1 MKILEFDTVILGG
14 GPAGFSAGLYASRG
28 AAKTAIVDISM
39 FGGQPSNYLELENYP
54 GFSKIGGYDLMEK
67 FEAHADMFG
76 VQKFPMQEIESVDLI
91 SNPKII
97 KTKENEFH
105 SKTVIIAT
113 GAKPMQ
119 LGVKGEKE
127 FVGRGGSYCAVCD
140 GAFYKGKHVAV
151 VGGGNTGIINA
162 LALADMC
169 EKVYLIQDKDK
180 LTGEKILQDK
190 LKQKVNVEVITNS
203 VVSKIIGD
211 DKLEKIIIKNGKKE
225 NEIIVDGMFISIGLM
240 PQSDFLK
247 GIIDLDKFNYAVSFD
262 TKTKIDGI
270 FVAGDIRTKPFRQI
284 TTAVNDGTTSALY
297 ALEYL
302 DN

>member
-1 MKILEFDTVILGG
+1 MYDSIIIGA
-14 GPAGFSAGLYASRG
+14 GPAGMT
-28 AAKTAIVDISM
+28 AAIYLARANKKVLIIEKETI
-39 FGGQPSNYLELENYP
+39 GGQISSSPLVENYP
-54 GFSKIGGYDLMEK
+54 GYEGISGSVLANNMYNQVDKL
-67 FEAHADMFG
+67 G
-76 VQKFPMQEIESVDLI
+76 VDIELDEVTD
-91 SNPKII
+91 II
-97 KTKENEFH
+97 PGELHTVKTLDNEF
-105 SKTVIIAT
+105 KARTVIIAT
-113 GAKPMQ
+113 GVKYRL
-119 LGVKGEKE
+119 LGLENEIELIGNGIHFCV
-127 FVGRGGSYCAVCD
+127 SCD

-190 LKQKVNVEVITNS
+190 LKQKVNVGVITNS

-270 FVAGDIRTKPFRQI
+270 FAAGDIRTKPFRQI

>member
-1 MKILEFDTVILGG
+1 MYDSIIIGA
-14 GPAGFSAGLYASRG
+14 GPAGMT
-28 AAKTAIVDISM
+28 AAIYLARANKKVLIIEKETI
-39 FGGQPSNYLELENYP
+39 GGQISSSPLVENYP
-54 GFSKIGGYDLMEK
+54 GYEGISGSVLANNMYNQVDKL
-67 FEAHADMFG
+67 G
-76 VQKFPMQEIESVDLI
+76 VDIELDEVTD
-91 SNPKII
+91 II
-97 KTKENEFH
+97 PGELHTVKTLDNEF
-105 SKTVIIAT
+105 KTRTVIIAT
-113 GAKPMQ
+113 GVKYRL
-119 LGVKGEKE
+119 LGLENEIELIGNGIHFCV
-127 FVGRGGSYCAVCD
+127 SCD

-190 LKQKVNVEVITNS
+190 LKQKVNVEFITNS

-225 NEIIVDGMFISIGLM
+225 NEIVVDGMFISIGLM

>member
-1 MKILEFDTVILGG
+1 MYDSIIIGA
-14 GPAGFSAGLYASRG
+14 GPAGMT
-28 AAKTAIVDISM
+28 AAIYLARANKKVLIIEKETI
-39 FGGQPSNYLELENYP
+39 GGQISSSPLVENYP
-54 GFSKIGGYDLMEK
+54 GYEGISGSVLANNMYNQVDKL
-67 FEAHADMFG
+67 G
-76 VQKFPMQEIESVDLI
+76 VDIELDEVTD
-91 SNPKII
+91 II
-97 KTKENEFH
+97 PGELHTVKTLDNEF
-105 SKTVIIAT
+105 KARTVIIAT
-113 GAKPMQ
+113 GVKYRL
-119 LGVKGEKE
+119 LGLENEIELIGNGIHFCV
-127 FVGRGGSYCAVCD
+127 SCD

-162 LALADMC
+162 IALADMC

-203 VVSKIIGD
+203 GVSKIVGD
-211 DKLEKIIIKNGKKE
+211 DKLKKIIIKNGEKE
-225 NEIIVDGMFISIGLM
+225 NEFVIDGMFISIGLM

-247 GIIDLDKFNYAVSFD
+247 GIIDLDKFNYAVSLD

>member
-1 MKILEFDTVILGG
+1 MYDSIIIGA
-14 GPAGFSAGLYASRG
+14 GPAGMT
-28 AAKTAIVDISM
+28 AAIYLARANKKVLIIEKETI
-39 FGGQPSNYLELENYP
+39 GGQISSSPLVENYP
-54 GFSKIGGYDLMEK
+54 GYEGISGSVLANNMYNQVDKL
-67 FEAHADMFG
+67 G
-76 VQKFPMQEIESVDLI
+76 VDIELDEVTD
-91 SNPKII
+91 II
-97 KTKENEFH
+97 PGELHTVKTLDNEF
-105 SKTVIIAT
+105 KARTVIIAT
-113 GAKPMQ
+113 GVKYRL
-119 LGVKGEKE
+119 LGLENEIELIGNGIHFCV
-127 FVGRGGSYCAVCD
+127 SCD

-151 VGGGNTGIINA
+151 IGGGNTGIINA

-225 NEIIVDGMFISIGLM
+225 NEIVVNGMFISIGLM

>member
-1 MKILEFDTVILGG
+1 MYDSIIIGA
-14 GPAGFSAGLYASRG
+14 GPAGMT
-28 AAKTAIVDISM
+28 AAIYLARANKKVLIIEKETI
-39 FGGQPSNYLELENYP
+39 GGQISSSPLVENYP
-54 GFSKIGGYDLMEK
+54 GYEGISGSVLANNMYNQVDKL
-67 FEAHADMFG
+67 G
-76 VQKFPMQEIESVDLI
+76 VNIELDEVTD
-91 SNPKII
+91 II
-97 KTKENEFH
+97 PGELHTVKTLDNEF
-105 SKTVIIAT
+105 KTRTVIIAT
-113 GAKPMQ
+113 GVKYRL
-119 LGVKGEKE
+119 LGLENEIELIGNGIHFCV
-127 FVGRGGSYCAVCD
+127 SCD

-151 VGGGNTGIINA
+151 IGGGNTGIINA

-225 NEIIVDGMFISIGLM
+225 NEIVVDGMFISIGLM

-262 TKTKIDGI
+262 TKTKINGI

>member
-1 MKILEFDTVILGG
+1 MYDSIIIGA
-14 GPAGFSAGLYASRG
+14 GPAGMT
-28 AAKTAIVDISM
+28 AAIYLARANKKVLIIEKETI
-39 FGGQPSNYLELENYP
+39 GGQISSSPLVENYP
-54 GFSKIGGYDLMEK
+54 GYEGISGSVLANNMYNQVDKL
-67 FEAHADMFG
+67 G
-76 VQKFPMQEIESVDLI
+76 VDIELDEVTD
-91 SNPKII
+91 II
-97 KTKENEFH
+97 PGELHTVKTLDNEF
-105 SKTVIIAT
+105 KARTVIIAT
-113 GAKPMQ
+113 GVKYRL
-119 LGVKGEKE
+119 LGLENEIELIGNGIHFCV
-127 FVGRGGSYCAVCD
+127 SCD

-151 VGGGNTGIINA
+151 IGGGNTGIINA

-180 LTGEKILQDK
+180 LKSNKILQDK

-225 NEIIVDGMFISIGLM
+225 NEIVVDGMFISIGLM

>member
-1 MKILEFDTVILGG
+1 MYDSIIIGA
-14 GPAGFSAGLYASRG
+14 GPAGMT
-28 AAKTAIVDISM
+28 AAIYLARANKKVLIIEKETI
-39 FGGQPSNYLELENYP
+39 GGQISSSPLVENYP
-54 GFSKIGGYDLMEK
+54 GYEGISGSVLANNMYNQVDKL
-67 FEAHADMFG
+67 G
-76 VQKFPMQEIESVDLI
+76 VDIELDEVTD
-91 SNPKII
+91 II
-97 KTKENEFH
+97 PGKLHTVKTLDNEF
-105 SKTVIIAT
+105 KTRTVIIAT
-113 GAKPMQ
+113 GVKYRL
-119 LGVKGEKE
+119 LGLENEIELIGNGIHFCV
-127 FVGRGGSYCAVCD
+127 SCD

-151 VGGGNTGIINA
+151 IGGGNTGIINA

-225 NEIIVDGMFISIGLM
+225 NEFVVDGMFISIGLM

-262 TKTKIDGI
+262 TKTKINGI

-297 ALEYL
+297 ALQYL

>member
-1 MKILEFDTVILGG
+1 MYDSIIIGA
-14 GPAGFSAGLYASRG
+14 GPAGMT
-28 AAKTAIVDISM
+28 AAIYLARANKKVLIIEKETI
-39 FGGQPSNYLELENYP
+39 GGQISSSPLVENYP
-54 GFSKIGGYDLMEK
+54 GYEGISGSVLANNMYNQVDKL
-67 FEAHADMFG
+67 G
-76 VQKFPMQEIESVDLI
+76 VDIELDEVTD
-91 SNPKII
+91 II
-97 KTKENEFH
+97 PGELHTVKTLDNEF
-105 SKTVIIAT
+105 KARTVIIAT
-113 GAKPMQ
+113 GVKYRL
-119 LGVKGEKE
+119 LGLENEIELIGNGIHFCV
-127 FVGRGGSYCAVCD
+127 SCD

-180 LTGEKILQDK
+180 LTGEKVLQDK

>member
-1 MKILEFDTVILGG
+1 MYDSIIIGA
-14 GPAGFSAGLYASRG
+14 GPAGMT
-28 AAKTAIVDISM
+28 AAIYLARANKKVLIIEKETI
-39 FGGQPSNYLELENYP
+39 GGQISSSPLVENYP
-54 GFSKIGGYDLMEK
+54 GYEGISGSVLANNMYNQVDKL
-67 FEAHADMFG
+67 G
-76 VQKFPMQEIESVDLI
+76 VDIELDEVTD
-91 SNPKII
+91 II
-97 KTKENEFH
+97 PGELHTVKTLDNEF
-105 SKTVIIAT
+105 KTRTVIIAT
-113 GAKPMQ
+113 GVKYRL
-119 LGVKGEKE
+119 LGLENEIELIGNGIHFCV
-127 FVGRGGSYCAVCD
+127 SCD
-140 GAFYKGKHVAV
+140 GAFFKCKHVAV
-151 VGGGNTGIINA
+151 IGGGNTGIINA
-162 LALADMC
+162 LALADLC

-190 LKQKVNVEVITNS
+190 LKHKVNVEVITNS
-203 VVSKIIGD
+203 VVSKIISD

-225 NEIIVDGMFISIGLM
+225 NEIVVDGMFISIGLM

>member
-1 MKILEFDTVILGG
+1 MYDSIIIGA
-14 GPAGFSAGLYASRG
+14 GPAGMT
-28 AAKTAIVDISM
+28 AAIYLARANKKVLIIEKETI
-39 FGGQPSNYLELENYP
+39 GGQISSSPLVENYP
-54 GFSKIGGYDLMEK
+54 GYEGISGSVLANNMYNQVDKL
-67 FEAHADMFG
+67 G
-76 VQKFPMQEIESVDLI
+76 VDIELDEVTD
-91 SNPKII
+91 II
-97 KTKENEFH
+97 PGELHTVKTLDNEF
-105 SKTVIIAT
+105 KARTVIIAT
-113 GAKPMQ
+113 GVKYRL
-119 LGVKGEKE
+119 LGLENEIELIRNGIHFCV
-127 FVGRGGSYCAVCD
+127 SCD

-225 NEIIVDGMFISIGLM
+225 NEIVVDGMFISIGLM

>member
-1 MKILEFDTVILGG
+1 MYDSIIIGA
-14 GPAGFSAGLYASRG
+14 GPAGMT
-28 AAKTAIVDISM
+28 AAIYLARANKKVLIIEKETI
-39 FGGQPSNYLELENYP
+39 GGQISSSPLVENYP
-54 GFSKIGGYDLMEK
+54 GYEGISGSVLANNMYNQVDKL
-67 FEAHADMFG
+67 G
-76 VQKFPMQEIESVDLI
+76 VDIELDEVTD
-91 SNPKII
+91 II
-97 KTKENEFH
+97 PGELHTVKTLDNEF
-105 SKTVIIAT
+105 KARTVIIAT
-113 GAKPMQ
+113 GVKYRL
-119 LGVKGEKE
+119 LGLENEIELIGNGIHFCV
-127 FVGRGGSYCAVCD
+127 SCD
-140 GAFYKGKHVAV
+140 GAFFKCKHVAV
-151 VGGGNTGIINA
+151 IGGGNTGIINA
-162 LALADMC
+162 LALADMY

>member
-1 MKILEFDTVILGG
+1 MYDSIIIGA
-14 GPAGFSAGLYASRG
+14 GPAGMT
-28 AAKTAIVDISM
+28 AAIYLARANKKVLIIEKETI
-39 FGGQPSNYLELENYP
+39 GGQISSSPLVENYP
-54 GFSKIGGYDLMEK
+54 GYEGISGSVLANNMYNQVDKL
-67 FEAHADMFG
+67 G
-76 VQKFPMQEIESVDLI
+76 VDIELDEVTD
-91 SNPKII
+91 II
-97 KTKENEFH
+97 PGELHTVKTLDNEF
-105 SKTVIIAT
+105 KARTVIIAT
-113 GAKPMQ
+113 GVKYRL
-119 LGVKGEKE
+119 LGLENEIELIGNGIHFCV
-127 FVGRGGSYCAVCD
+127 SCD

-151 VGGGNTGIINA
+151 IGGGNTGIINA

-190 LKQKVNVEVITNS
+190 LKQKDNVEVITNS
-203 VVSKIIGD
+203 GVSKIVGD
-211 DKLEKIIIKNGKKE
+211 DKLKKIIIKNGEKE
-225 NEIIVDGMFISIGLM
+225 NEFVIDGMFISIGLM

-262 TKTKIDGI
+262 TKTKINGI

>member
-1 MKILEFDTVILGG
+1 MYDSIIIGA
-14 GPAGFSAGLYASRG
+14 GPAGMT
-28 AAKTAIVDISM
+28 AAIYLARANKKVLIIEKETI
-39 FGGQPSNYLELENYP
+39 GGQISSSPLVENYP
-54 GFSKIGGYDLMEK
+54 GYEGISGSVLANNMYNQVDKL
-67 FEAHADMFG
+67 G
-76 VQKFPMQEIESVDLI
+76 VDIELDEVTD
-91 SNPKII
+91 II
-97 KTKENEFH
+97 PGELHTVKTLDNEF
-105 SKTVIIAT
+105 KARTVIIAT
-113 GAKPMQ
+113 VVKYRL
-119 LGVKGEKE
+119 LGLENEIELIGNGIHFCV
-127 FVGRGGSYCAVCD
+127 SCD

-162 LALADMC
+162 IALADMC

-262 TKTKIDGI
+262 TKTKINGI

>member
-1 MKILEFDTVILGG
+1 MYDSIIIGA
-14 GPAGFSAGLYASRG
+14 GPAGMT
-28 AAKTAIVDISM
+28 AAIYLARANKKVLIIEKETI
-39 FGGQPSNYLELENYP
+39 GGQISSSPLVENYP
-54 GFSKIGGYDLMEK
+54 GYEGISGSVLANNMYNQVDKL
-67 FEAHADMFG
+67 G
-76 VQKFPMQEIESVDLI
+76 VDIELDEVTD
-91 SNPKII
+91 II
-97 KTKENEFH
+97 PGELHTVKTLDNEF
-105 SKTVIIAT
+105 KARTVIIAT
-113 GAKPMQ
+113 GVKYRL
-119 LGVKGEKE
+119 LGLENEIELIGNGIHFCV
-127 FVGRGGSYCAVCD
+127 SCD

-151 VGGGNTGIINA
+151 IGGGNTGIINA

-262 TKTKIDGI
+262 TKTKINGI

>member
-1 MKILEFDTVILGG
+1 MYDSIIIGA
-14 GPAGFSAGLYASRG
+14 GPAGMT
-28 AAKTAIVDISM
+28 AAIYLARANKKVLIIEKETI
-39 FGGQPSNYLELENYP
+39 GGQISSSPLVENYP
-54 GFSKIGGYDLMEK
+54 GYEGISGSVLANNMYNQVDKL
-67 FEAHADMFG
+67 G
-76 VQKFPMQEIESVDLI
+76 VDIELDEVTD
-91 SNPKII
+91 II
-97 KTKENEFH
+97 PGELHTVKTLDNEF
-105 SKTVIIAT
+105 KTRTVIIAT
-113 GAKPMQ
+113 GVKYRL
-119 LGVKGEKE
+119 LGLENEIELIGNGIHFCV
-127 FVGRGGSYCAVCD
+127 SCD

-190 LKQKVNVEVITNS
+190 LKHKVNVEVITNS

-225 NEIIVDGMFISIGLM
+225 NEIVVDGMFISIGLM

>member
-1 MKILEFDTVILGG
+1 MYDSIIIGA
-14 GPAGFSAGLYASRG
+14 GPAGMT
-28 AAKTAIVDISM
+28 AAIYLARANKKVLIIEKETI
-39 FGGQPSNYLELENYP
+39 GGQISSSPLVENYP
-54 GFSKIGGYDLMEK
+54 GYEGISGSVLANNMYNQVDKL
-67 FEAHADMFG
+67 G
-76 VQKFPMQEIESVDLI
+76 VDIELDEVTD
-91 SNPKII
+91 II
-97 KTKENEFH
+97 PGELHTVKTLDNEF
-105 SKTVIIAT
+105 KTRTVIIAT
-113 GAKPMQ
+113 GVKYRL
-119 LGVKGEKE
+119 LGLENEIELIGNGIHFCV
-127 FVGRGGSYCAVCD
+127 SCD

-151 VGGGNTGIINA
+151 IGGGNTGIINA

-211 DKLEKIIIKNGKKE
+211 DKLEKIIIKNVKKE
-225 NEIIVDGMFISIGLM
+225 NEIVVNGMFISIGLM

-262 TKTKIDGI
+262 TKTKINGI

>member
-1 MKILEFDTVILGG
+1 MYDSIIIGA
-14 GPAGFSAGLYASRG
+14 GPAGMT
-28 AAKTAIVDISM
+28 AAIYLARANKKVLIIEKETI
-39 FGGQPSNYLELENYP
+39 GGQISSSPLVENYP
-54 GFSKIGGYDLMEK
+54 GYEGISGSVLANNMYNQVDKL
-67 FEAHADMFG
+67 G
-76 VQKFPMQEIESVDLI
+76 VDIELDEVTDIMPGELHTV
-91 SNPKII
+91 
-97 KTKENEFH
+97 KTLDNEF
-105 SKTVIIAT
+105 KTRTVIIAT
-113 GAKPMQ
+113 GVKYRL
-119 LGVKGEKE
+119 LGLENEIELIGNGIHFCV
-127 FVGRGGSYCAVCD
+127 SCD

-151 VGGGNTGIINA
+151 IGGGNTGIINA

-225 NEIIVDGMFISIGLM
+225 NEIVVDGMFISIGLM

-262 TKTKIDGI
+262 TKTKINGI

>member
-1 MKILEFDTVILGG
+1 MYDSIIIGA
-14 GPAGFSAGLYASRG
+14 GPAGMT
-28 AAKTAIVDISM
+28 AAIYLARANNKVLIIEKETI
-39 FGGQPSNYLELENYP
+39 GGQISSSPLVENYP
-54 GFSKIGGYDLMEK
+54 GYEGISGSVLANNMYNQVDKL
-67 FEAHADMFG
+67 G
-76 VQKFPMQEIESVDLI
+76 VDIELDEVTD
-91 SNPKII
+91 II
-97 KTKENEFH
+97 PGELHTVKTLDNEF
-105 SKTVIIAT
+105 KARTVIIAT
-113 GAKPMQ
+113 GVKYRL
-119 LGVKGEKE
+119 LGLENEIELIGNGIHFCV
-127 FVGRGGSYCAVCD
+127 SCD

>member
-1 MKILEFDTVILGG
+1 MYDSIIIGA
-14 GPAGFSAGLYASRG
+14 GPAGMT
-28 AAKTAIVDISM
+28 AAIYLARANKKVLIIEKETV
-39 FGGQPSNYLELENYP
+39 GGQISSSPLVENYP
-54 GFSKIGGYDLMEK
+54 GYEGISGSVLANNMYNQVDKL
-67 FEAHADMFG
+67 G
-76 VQKFPMQEIESVDLI
+76 VDIELDEVTD
-91 SNPKII
+91 II
-97 KTKENEFH
+97 PGELHTVKTLDNEF
-105 SKTVIIAT
+105 KTRTVIIAT
-113 GAKPMQ
+113 GVKYRL
-119 LGVKGEKE
+119 LGLENEIELIGNGIHFCV
-127 FVGRGGSYCAVCD
+127 SCD

-162 LALADMC
+162 IALADMC

-262 TKTKIDGI
+262 TKTKINGI

>member
-1 MKILEFDTVILGG
+1 MYDSIIIGA
-14 GPAGFSAGLYASRG
+14 GPAGMT
-28 AAKTAIVDISM
+28 AAIYLARANKKVLIIEKETI
-39 FGGQPSNYLELENYP
+39 GGQISSSPLVENYP
-54 GFSKIGGYDLMEK
+54 GYEGISGSVLANNMYNQVDKL
-67 FEAHADMFG
+67 G
-76 VQKFPMQEIESVDLI
+76 VDIELDEVTD
-91 SNPKII
+91 II
-97 KTKENEFH
+97 PGELHTVKTLDNEF
-105 SKTVIIAT
+105 KARTVIIAT
-113 GAKPMQ
+113 GVKYRL
-119 LGVKGEKE
+119 LGLENEIELIGNGIHFCV
-127 FVGRGGSYCAVCD
+127 SCD

-225 NEIIVDGMFISIGLM
+225 NEIVVDGMFISIGLM

-270 FVAGDIRTKPFRQI
+270 FVAGDIRTRPFRQI

>member
-1 MKILEFDTVILGG
+1 MYDSIIIGA
-14 GPAGFSAGLYASRG
+14 GPAGMT
-28 AAKTAIVDISM
+28 AAIYLARANKKVLIIEKETI
-39 FGGQPSNYLELENYP
+39 GGQISSSPLVENYP
-54 GFSKIGGYDLMEK
+54 GYEGISGSVLANNMYNQVDKL
-67 FEAHADMFG
+67 G
-76 VQKFPMQEIESVDLI
+76 VDIELDEVTD
-91 SNPKII
+91 II
-97 KTKENEFH
+97 PGELHTVKTLDNEF
-105 SKTVIIAT
+105 KTRTVIIAT
-113 GAKPMQ
+113 GVKYRL
-119 LGVKGEKE
+119 LGLENEIELIGNGIHFCV
-127 FVGRGGSYCAVCD
+127 SCD
-140 GAFYKGKHVAV
+140 GAFYKCKHVAV
-151 VGGGNTGIINA
+151 IGGGNTGIINA

-180 LTGEKILQDK
+180 LTVEWS
-190 LKQKVNVEVITNS
+190 LKSVNAPIGVASYKVRVITNS

-225 NEIIVDGMFISIGLM
+225 NEIVVDGMFISIGLM
-240 PQSDFLK
+240 PQSDFLN

>member
-1 MKILEFDTVILGG
+1 MYDSIIIGA
-14 GPAGFSAGLYASRG
+14 GPAGMT
-28 AAKTAIVDISM
+28 AAIYLARANKKVLIIEKETI
-39 FGGQPSNYLELENYP
+39 GGQISSSPLVENYP
-54 GFSKIGGYDLMEK
+54 GYEGISGSVLANNMYNQVDKL
-67 FEAHADMFG
+67 G
-76 VQKFPMQEIESVDLI
+76 VDIELDEVTD
-91 SNPKII
+91 II
-97 KTKENEFH
+97 PGELHTVKTLDNEF
-105 SKTVIIAT
+105 KTRTVIIAT
-113 GAKPMQ
+113 GVKYRL
-119 LGVKGEKE
+119 LGLENEIELIGNGIHFCV
-127 FVGRGGSYCAVCD
+127 SCD

-151 VGGGNTGIINA
+151 IGGGNTGIINA

-190 LKQKVNVEVITNS
+190 LKQKDNVEVITNS
-203 VVSKIIGD
+203 GVSKIIGD

-262 TKTKIDGI
+262 TKTKINGI

>member
-1 MKILEFDTVILGG
+1 MYDSIIIGA
-14 GPAGFSAGLYASRG
+14 GPAGMT
-28 AAKTAIVDISM
+28 AAIYLARANKKVLIIEKETI
-39 FGGQPSNYLELENYP
+39 GGQISSSPLVENYP
-54 GFSKIGGYDLMEK
+54 GYEGISGSVLANNMYNQVDKL
-67 FEAHADMFG
+67 G
-76 VQKFPMQEIESVDLI
+76 VDIELDEVTD
-91 SNPKII
+91 II
-97 KTKENEFH
+97 PGELHTVKTLDNEF
-105 SKTVIIAT
+105 KARTVIIAT
-113 GAKPMQ
+113 GVKYRL
-119 LGVKGEKE
+119 LGLENEIELIGNGIHFCV
-127 FVGRGGSYCAVCD
+127 SCD

-190 LKQKVNVEVITNS
+190 LKHKVNVEVITNS

>member
-1 MKILEFDTVILGG
+1 MYDSIIIGA
-14 GPAGFSAGLYASRG
+14 GPAGMT
-28 AAKTAIVDISM
+28 AAIYLARANKKVLIIEKETI
-39 FGGQPSNYLELENYP
+39 GGQISSSPLVENYP
-54 GFSKIGGYDLMEK
+54 GYEGISGSVLANNMYNQVDKL
-67 FEAHADMFG
+67 G
-76 VQKFPMQEIESVDLI
+76 VDIELDEVTD
-91 SNPKII
+91 II
-97 KTKENEFH
+97 PGELHTVKTLDNEF
-105 SKTVIIAT
+105 KARTVIIAT
-113 GAKPMQ
+113 GVKYRL
-119 LGVKGEKE
+119 LGLENEIELIGNGIHFCV
-127 FVGRGGSYCAVCD
+127 SCD

-151 VGGGNTGIINA
+151 IGGGNTGIINA

-190 LKQKVNVEVITNS
+190 LKQKVNVEVIANS

-225 NEIIVDGMFISIGLM
+225 NEIVVDGMFISIGLM

>member
-1 MKILEFDTVILGG
+1 MYDSIIIGA
-14 GPAGFSAGLYASRG
+14 GPAGMT
-28 AAKTAIVDISM
+28 AAIYLARANKKVLIIEKETI
-39 FGGQPSNYLELENYP
+39 GGQISSSPLVENYP
-54 GFSKIGGYDLMEK
+54 GYE
-67 FEAHADMFG
+67 G
-76 VQKFPMQEIESVDLI
+76 VSGSVLANNMYNQVDKLGVDIELDEVTD
-91 SNPKII
+91 II
-97 KTKENEFH
+97 PGELHTVKTLDNEF
-105 SKTVIIAT
+105 KARTVIIAT
-113 GAKPMQ
+113 GVKYRL
-119 LGVKGEKE
+119 LGLENEIELIGNGIHFCV
-127 FVGRGGSYCAVCD
+127 SCD

>member
-1 MKILEFDTVILGG
+1 MYDSIIIGA
-14 GPAGFSAGLYASRG
+14 GPAGMT
-28 AAKTAIVDISM
+28 AAIYLARANKKVLIIEKETI
-39 FGGQPSNYLELENYP
+39 GGQISSSPLVENYP
-54 GFSKIGGYDLMEK
+54 GYEGISGSVLANNMYNQVDKL
-67 FEAHADMFG
+67 G
-76 VQKFPMQEIESVDLI
+76 VDIELDEVTD
-91 SNPKII
+91 II
-97 KTKENEFH
+97 PGELHTVKTLDNEF
-105 SKTVIIAT
+105 KARTVIIAT
-113 GAKPMQ
+113 GVKYRL
-119 LGVKGEKE
+119 LGLENEIELIGNGIHFCV
-127 FVGRGGSYCAVCD
+127 SCD

-151 VGGGNTGIINA
+151 IGGGNTGIINA

-247 GIIDLDKFNYAVSFD
+247 GIIDLDKFNYAVSLD

>member
-1 MKILEFDTVILGG
+1 MYDSIIIGA
-14 GPAGFSAGLYASRG
+14 GPAGMT
-28 AAKTAIVDISM
+28 AAIYLARANKKVLIIEKETV
-39 FGGQPSNYLELENYP
+39 GGQISSSPLVENYP
-54 GFSKIGGYDLMEK
+54 GYEGISGSVLANNMYNQVDKL
-67 FEAHADMFG
+67 G
-76 VQKFPMQEIESVDLI
+76 VDIELDEVTD
-91 SNPKII
+91 II
-97 KTKENEFH
+97 PGELHTVKTLDNEF
-105 SKTVIIAT
+105 KARTVIIAT
-113 GAKPMQ
+113 GVKYRL
-119 LGVKGEKE
+119 LGLENEIELIGNGIHFCV
-127 FVGRGGSYCAVCD
+127 SCD

-162 LALADMC
+162 IALADMC

-270 FVAGDIRTKPFRQI
+270 FAAGDIRTKPFRQI

>member
-1 MKILEFDTVILGG
+1 MYDSIIIGA
-14 GPAGFSAGLYASRG
+14 GPAGMT
-28 AAKTAIVDISM
+28 AAIYLARANKKVLIIEKETI
-39 FGGQPSNYLELENYP
+39 GGQISSSPLVENYP
-54 GFSKIGGYDLMEK
+54 GYEGISGSVLANNMYNQVDKL
-67 FEAHADMFG
+67 G
-76 VQKFPMQEIESVDLI
+76 VDIELDEVTD
-91 SNPKII
+91 II
-97 KTKENEFH
+97 PGELHTVKTLDNEF
-105 SKTVIIAT
+105 KARTVIIAT
-113 GAKPMQ
+113 GVKYRL
-119 LGVKGEKE
+119 LGLENEIELIGNGIHFCV
-127 FVGRGGSYCAVCD
+127 SCD

-162 LALADMC
+162 IALADMC
-169 EKVYLIQDKDK
+169 EKVYLVQDKDK

-225 NEIIVDGMFISIGLM
+225 NEIVVDGMFISIGLM

>member
-1 MKILEFDTVILGG
+1 MYDSIIIGA
-14 GPAGFSAGLYASRG
+14 GPAGMT
-28 AAKTAIVDISM
+28 AAIYLARANKKVLIIEKETI
-39 FGGQPSNYLELENYP
+39 GGQISSSPLVENYP
-54 GFSKIGGYDLMEK
+54 GYEGISGSVLANNMYNQVDKL
-67 FEAHADMFG
+67 G
-76 VQKFPMQEIESVDLI
+76 VDIELDEVTD
-91 SNPKII
+91 II
-97 KTKENEFH
+97 PGELHTVKTLDNEF
-105 SKTVIIAT
+105 KARTVIIAT
-113 GAKPMQ
+113 GVKYRL
-119 LGVKGEKE
+119 LGLENEIELIGNGIHFCV
-127 FVGRGGSYCAVCD
+127 SCD

-162 LALADMC
+162 IALADMC

-270 FVAGDIRTKPFRQI
+270 FAAGDIRTKPFRQI

>member
-1 MKILEFDTVILGG
+1 MYDSIIIGA
-14 GPAGFSAGLYASRG
+14 GPAGMT
-28 AAKTAIVDISM
+28 AAIYLARANKKVLIIEKETI
-39 FGGQPSNYLELENYP
+39 GGQISSSPLVENYP
-54 GFSKIGGYDLMEK
+54 GYEGISGSVLANNMYNQVDKL
-67 FEAHADMFG
+67 G
-76 VQKFPMQEIESVDLI
+76 VDIELDEVTD
-91 SNPKII
+91 II
-97 KTKENEFH
+97 PGELHTVKTLDNEF
-105 SKTVIIAT
+105 KTRTVIIAT
-113 GAKPMQ
+113 GVKYRL
-119 LGVKGEKE
+119 LGLENEIELIGNGIHFCV
-127 FVGRGGSYCAVCD
+127 SCD

-151 VGGGNTGIINA
+151 IGGGNTGIINA

-225 NEIIVDGMFISIGLM
+225 NEIVVNGMFISIGLM

-297 ALEYL
+297 ALQYL

>member
-1 MKILEFDTVILGG
+1 MYDSIIIGA
-14 GPAGFSAGLYASRG
+14 GPAGMT
-28 AAKTAIVDISM
+28 AAIYLARANKKVLIIEKETI
-39 FGGQPSNYLELENYP
+39 GGQISSSPLVENYP
-54 GFSKIGGYDLMEK
+54 GYEGISGSVLANNMYNQVDKL
-67 FEAHADMFG
+67 G
-76 VQKFPMQEIESVDLI
+76 VDIELDEVTD
-91 SNPKII
+91 II
-97 KTKENEFH
+97 PGELHTVKTLDNEF
-105 SKTVIIAT
+105 KARTVIIAT
-113 GAKPMQ
+113 GVKYRL
-119 LGVKGEKE
+119 LGLENEIELIGNGIHFCV
-127 FVGRGGSYCAVCD
+127 SCD

-151 VGGGNTGIINA
+151 IGGGNTGIINA

-190 LKQKVNVEVITNS
+190 LKQKDNVEVITNS
-203 VVSKIIGD
+203 GVSKIIGD

-225 NEIIVDGMFISIGLM
+225 NEFVIDGMFISIGLM

>member
-1 MKILEFDTVILGG
+1 MYDSIIIGA
-14 GPAGFSAGLYASRG
+14 GPAGMT
-28 AAKTAIVDISM
+28 AAIYLARANKKVLIIEKETI
-39 FGGQPSNYLELENYP
+39 GGQISSSPLVENYP
-54 GFSKIGGYDLMEK
+54 GYEGISGSVLANNMYNQVDKL
-67 FEAHADMFG
+67 G
-76 VQKFPMQEIESVDLI
+76 VDIELDEVTD
-91 SNPKII
+91 II
-97 KTKENEFH
+97 PGELHTVKTLDNEF
-105 SKTVIIAT
+105 KARTVIIAT
-113 GAKPMQ
+113 GVKYRL
-119 LGVKGEKE
+119 LGLENEIELIGNGIHFCV
-127 FVGRGGSYCAVCD
+127 SCD

-151 VGGGNTGIINA
+151 IGGGNTGIINA
-162 LALADMC
+162 LTLADMC

-190 LKQKVNVEVITNS
+190 LKQKVNVKVITNS

-225 NEIIVDGMFISIGLM
+225 NEFVIDGMFISIGLM

>member
-1 MKILEFDTVILGG
+1 MYDSIIIGA
-14 GPAGFSAGLYASRG
+14 GPAGMT
-28 AAKTAIVDISM
+28 AAIYLARANKKVLIIEKETV
-39 FGGQPSNYLELENYP
+39 GGQISSSPLVENYP
-54 GFSKIGGYDLMEK
+54 GYEGISGSVLANNMYNQVDKL
-67 FEAHADMFG
+67 G
-76 VQKFPMQEIESVDLI
+76 VDIELDEVTD
-91 SNPKII
+91 II
-97 KTKENEFH
+97 PGELHTVKTLDNEF
-105 SKTVIIAT
+105 KARTVIIAT
-113 GAKPMQ
+113 GVKYRL
-119 LGVKGEKE
+119 LGLENEIELIGNGIHFCV
-127 FVGRGGSYCAVCD
+127 SCD

-162 LALADMC
+162 IALADMC

>member
-1 MKILEFDTVILGG
+1 MYDSIIIGA
-14 GPAGFSAGLYASRG
+14 GPAGMT
-28 AAKTAIVDISM
+28 AAIYLARANKKVLIIEKETI
-39 FGGQPSNYLELENYP
+39 GGQISSSPLVENYP
-54 GFSKIGGYDLMEK
+54 GYEGISGSVLANNMYNQVDKL
-67 FEAHADMFG
+67 G
-76 VQKFPMQEIESVDLI
+76 VDIELDEVTD
-91 SNPKII
+91 II
-97 KTKENEFH
+97 PGELHTVKTLDNEF
-105 SKTVIIAT
+105 KTRTVIIAT
-113 GAKPMQ
+113 GVKYRL
-119 LGVKGEKE
+119 LGLENEIELIGNGIHFCV
-127 FVGRGGSYCAVCD
+127 SCD

-162 LALADMC
+162 IALADMC

-225 NEIIVDGMFISIGLM
+225 NEIVVDGMFISIGLM

-262 TKTKIDGI
+262 TKTKIDAI

>member
-1 MKILEFDTVILGG
+1 MYDSIIIGA
-14 GPAGFSAGLYASRG
+14 GPAGMT
-28 AAKTAIVDISM
+28 AAIYLARANKKVLIIEKETI
-39 FGGQPSNYLELENYP
+39 GGQISSSPLVENYP
-54 GFSKIGGYDLMEK
+54 GYEGISGSVLANNMYNQVDKL
-67 FEAHADMFG
+67 G
-76 VQKFPMQEIESVDLI
+76 VDIELDEVTD
-91 SNPKII
+91 II
-97 KTKENEFH
+97 PGELHTVKTLDNEF
-105 SKTVIIAT
+105 KTRTVIIAT
-113 GAKPMQ
+113 GVKYRL
-119 LGVKGEKE
+119 LGLENEIELIGNGIHFCV
-127 FVGRGGSYCAVCD
+127 SCD

-162 LALADMC
+162 IALADMC

-270 FVAGDIRTKPFRQI
+270 FVAGDIRTKTFRQI
-284 TTAVNDGTTSALY
+284 TTSVNDGTTSALY

>member
-1 MKILEFDTVILGG
+1 MYDSIIIGA
-14 GPAGFSAGLYASRG
+14 GPAGMT
-28 AAKTAIVDISM
+28 AAIYLARANKKVLIIEKETI
-39 FGGQPSNYLELENYP
+39 GGQISSSPLVENYP
-54 GFSKIGGYDLMEK
+54 GYEGISGSVLANNMYNQVDKL
-67 FEAHADMFG
+67 G
-76 VQKFPMQEIESVDLI
+76 VDIELDEVTD
-91 SNPKII
+91 II
-97 KTKENEFH
+97 PGELHTVKTLDNEF
-105 SKTVIIAT
+105 KARTVIIAT
-113 GAKPMQ
+113 GVKYRL
-119 LGVKGEKE
+119 LGLENEIELIGNGIHFCV
-127 FVGRGGSYCAVCD
+127 SCD

-162 LALADMC
+162 IALADMC

-225 NEIIVDGMFISIGLM
+225 NEIVVNGMFISIGLM

-262 TKTKIDGI
+262 TKTKINGI

>member
-1 MKILEFDTVILGG
+1 MYDSIIIGA
-14 GPAGFSAGLYASRG
+14 GPAGMT
-28 AAKTAIVDISM
+28 AAIYLARANKKVLIIEKETI
-39 FGGQPSNYLELENYP
+39 GGQISSSPLVENYP
-54 GFSKIGGYDLMEK
+54 GYEGISGSVLANNMYNQVDKL
-67 FEAHADMFG
+67 G
-76 VQKFPMQEIESVDLI
+76 VDIELDEVTDIVPGELHTV
-91 SNPKII
+91 
-97 KTKENEFH
+97 KTLDNEF
-105 SKTVIIAT
+105 KTRTVIIAT
-113 GAKPMQ
+113 GVKYRL
-119 LGVKGEKE
+119 LGLENEIELIGNGIHFCV
-127 FVGRGGSYCAVCD
+127 SCD
-140 GAFYKGKHVAV
+140 GAFYKCKHVAV
-151 VGGGNTGIINA
+151 IGGGNTGIINA

-190 LKQKVNVEVITNS
+190 LKHKVNVEVITNS

-211 DKLEKIIIKNGKKE
+211 DKVEKIIIKNGKKE
-225 NEIIVDGMFISIGLM
+225 NEIVVDGMFISIGLM
-240 PQSDFLK
+240 PQSDFLN

-284 TTAVNDGTTSALY
+284 TTAVNDGTMSALY

>member
-1 MKILEFDTVILGG
+1 MYDSIIIGA
-14 GPAGFSAGLYASRG
+14 GPAGMT
-28 AAKTAIVDISM
+28 AAIYLARANKKVLIIEKETI
-39 FGGQPSNYLELENYP
+39 GGQISSSPLVENYP
-54 GFSKIGGYDLMEK
+54 GYEGISGSVLANNMYNQVDKL
-67 FEAHADMFG
+67 G
-76 VQKFPMQEIESVDLI
+76 VDIELDEVTD
-91 SNPKII
+91 II
-97 KTKENEFH
+97 PGELHTVKTLDNEF
-105 SKTVIIAT
+105 KARTVIIAT
-113 GAKPMQ
+113 GVKYRL
-119 LGVKGEKE
+119 LGLENEIELIGNGIHFCV
-127 FVGRGGSYCAVCD
+127 SCD

-162 LALADMC
+162 IALADMC

-225 NEIIVDGMFISIGLM
+225 NEIVVDGMFISIGLM